1 MMIDIDPS
9 ALDGLV
15 REWLK
20 DAHESLTLNSQS
32 AYVHPQDAKTYKKDL
47 KAINRLLDYIGG

>member
-1 MMIDIDPS
+1 MLIGIDPS
-9 ALDGLV
+9 VLDGLV

-20 DAHESLTLNSQS
+20 DTRESITHNSQ
-32 AYVHPQDAKTYKKDL
+32 AGYVHPEDAKTYKKDL